1 MARGAHEKK
10 LGILDRI
17 SFKAKSGK
25 NYKATHSGDES
36 PEAAVSPKKKKKK
49 SKGAA
54 LAGSIIKA
62 ILFLFVCFMLISPLK
77 GCVLGGDGFI
87 GAEKAQKIAIADSGV
102 AGGKVSKLDT
112 DMIQIDDDFCYKVQ
126 FTGSVTDYRYIIDA
140 ETGDIIAQVF
150 YHTDG

>member
-10 LGILDRI
+10 LGLLARI
-17 SFKAKSGK
+17 SFKAKSDK
-25 NYKATHSGDES
+25 NYKATHSGDDT
-36 PEAAVSPKKKKKK
+36 PEAVLPKKKK

-54 LAGSIIKA
+54 IAGSIIKA
-62 ILFLFVCFMLISPLK
+62 TLFLFVCFMLISPLK

>member
-1 MARGAHEKK
+1 MASGAHKKK
-10 LGILDRI
+10 LGILARI
-17 SFKAKSGK
+17 SFKAKSDK
-25 NYKATHSGDES
+25 NYKATHSEDES
-36 PEAAVSPKKKKKK
+36 PEAAVPPKKKK

-54 LAGSIIKA
+54 IAGSIIKA
-62 ILFLFVCFMLISPLK
+62 VLFLFVCFVLISPLK
-77 GCVLGGDGFI
+77 GCVLGGGDFI

-112 DMIQIDDDFCYKVQ
+112 DMIQIDDDFCYKIQ